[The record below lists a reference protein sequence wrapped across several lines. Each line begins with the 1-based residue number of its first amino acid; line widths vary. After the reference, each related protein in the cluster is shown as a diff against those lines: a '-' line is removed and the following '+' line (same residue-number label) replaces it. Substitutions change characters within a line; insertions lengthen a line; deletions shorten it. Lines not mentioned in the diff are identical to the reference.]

1 MTWITGQSTFSRSLQ
16 MVVKWEGQLIHL
28 KWLQWAEKLER
39 EEPHEVKKGEIQVLH
54 LGSSNS
60 RYRYTLLE
68 SSFAKKDLDVLV
80 YNKLIM
86 SQQCAFT
93 KKECQCL
100 RCYSRQS
107 TAKQVELGDF
117 SLLFS
122 TGQATPGVLCPGLGS
137 SVQERYGT
145 TGESPVKN
153 HQDDEGTVA
162 SFIQEKAARV
172 DTVQPMEE
180 KAWGESYQHVQ
191 ISDGWEWRKLKYS
204 SQWHSVTEEEALFT
218 NWNTQNSIWTWKKPV
233 ILWGWANTGKGW
245 PERIHPWRYSKSD
258 RTQF

>member
-1 MTWITGQSTFSRSLQ
+1 M
-16 MVVKWEGQLIHL
+16 
-28 KWLQWAEKLER
+28 
-39 EEPHEVKKGEIQVLH
+39 H

-68 SSFAKKDLDVLV
+68 SSFAEKDLDVLV

-86 SQQCAFT
+86 SQQRAFT
-93 KKECQCL
+93 KKKKCQCL
-100 RCYSRQS
+100 LCYDRQS

-122 TGQATPGVLCPGLGS
+122 TGPHDSTPGVLCPGLGS

-162 SFIQEKAARV
+162 SFIQEKASRV

-191 ISDGWEWRKLKYS
+191 ISDGWE
-204 SQWHSVTEEEALFT
+204 
-218 NWNTQNSIWTWKKPV
+218 
-233 ILWGWANTGKGW
+233 
-245 PERIHPWRYSKSD
+245 
-258 RTQF
+258 

>member
-1 MTWITGQSTFSRSLQ
+1 
-16 MVVKWEGQLIHL
+16 
-28 KWLQWAEKLER
+28 
-39 EEPHEVKKGEIQVLH
+39 
-54 LGSSNS
+54 
-60 RYRYTLLE
+60 
-68 SSFAKKDLDVLV
+68 
-80 YNKLIM
+80 M
-86 SQQCAFT
+86 SQQRAFT

-100 RCYSRQS
+100 LCYSKQS

-180 KAWGESYQHVQ
+180 KAWRESYQHVQ
-191 ISDGWEWRKLKYS
+191 ISEWVGMKKTEILFSVTLSDRKGGIVHKLK
-204 SQWHSVTEEEALFT
+204 HTKFNL
-218 NWNTQNSIWTWKKPV
+218 NIKK
-233 ILWGWANTGKGW
+233 K
-245 PERIHPWRYSKSD
+245 K
-258 RTQF
+258 Q